1 MTAPT
6 ELQELRTLLAE
17 ISDLRG
23 IEALLYWDQ
32 ATYLPPKAGDGRSSQ
47 LASQKRRRD
56 AGMRVLRIH
65 HQPAPSEASSAAGAG
80 GDPSDDQLPH
90 SGAVYLY

>member
-47 LASQKRRRD
+47 LATM
-56 AGMRVLRIH
+56 AAAIH
-65 HQPAPSEASSAAGAG
+65 
-80 GDPSDDQLPH
+80 
-90 SGAVYLY
+90 